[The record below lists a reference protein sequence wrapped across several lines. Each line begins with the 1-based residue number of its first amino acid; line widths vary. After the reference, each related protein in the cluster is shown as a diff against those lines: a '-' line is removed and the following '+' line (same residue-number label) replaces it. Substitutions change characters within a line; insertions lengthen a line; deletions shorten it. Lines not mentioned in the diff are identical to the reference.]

1 MPQLRG
7 TVRTVVFTIMF
18 GVLLNWASAAVAGQA
33 GALTGELKR
42 AYGAI
47 DVIMYQTSW

>member
-7 TVRTVVFTIMF
+7 TVRNVVLTIMF
-18 GVLLNWASAAVAGQA
+18 GVLLNWASAAVAGPA
-33 GALTGELKR
+33 GVIAGEPKR
-42 AYGAI
+42 AYGSI